1 MKKTLTEL
9 VGMCDRYI
17 QHINKDDVTKTI
29 VEDYTK
35 VMIPIWS
42 ELGYDTISKNLWIGV
57 VNETLKVIER
67 NSIKVKELSTDWNS
81 LAVGRCFEITKKIKR
96 QERMSD
102 ETMASTDLIPFGVS
116 VKKFYELVIDV
127 SKVSPSTE
135 LYLWLCFK
143 ETEVGA
149 FQLKEAS
156 SVLRKAS
163 RFESDD
169 EIKALYE
176 GQYASGNTT
185 SSTSQNSNSVVLKRT
200 FSSLQEVLDDFED
213 SNYEDE
219 NKCAVACA
227 EHNKQL
233 WNLKELGAITDK
245 DFKEGVKELVRI
257 RTEKFPL
264 PKQKAKMEE
273 ILLSSSD
280 EEGTVE
286 ETTTSSNEQT
296 LTAMTNS
303 VFHVYS
309 EDDF

>member
-1 MKKTLTEL
+1 
-9 VGMCDRYI
+9 MCDRYI
-17 QHINKDDVTKTI
+17 QHINKDDVSKTI

-35 VMIPIWS
+35 VMRPIWS

-116 VKKFYELVIDV
+116 VKKFYDLVIDV

-143 ETEVGA
+143 ETQIGS
-149 FQLKEAS
+149 FQLQEAS
-156 SVLRKAS
+156 SILRKACML
-163 RFESDD
+163 ESDD
-169 EIKALYE
+169 EIKALYNE
-176 GQYASGNTT
+176 QYASGNTT
-185 SSTSQNSNSVVLKRT
+185 SSTSQNSNSVVLNRT
-200 FSSLQEVLDDFED
+200 FTSLQEVLNDYEGT
-213 SNYEDE
+213 NYEDE

-245 DFKEGVKELVRI
+245 ECKEGVKELVRI
-257 RTEKFPL
+257 RFEKFPL
-264 PKQKAKMEE
+264 PKQRAKLEG

-280 EEGTVE
+280 EVDTVE
-286 ETTTSSNEQT
+286 ETATSSNEQT

-303 VFHVYS
+303 VFHVYT

>member
-1 MKKTLTEL
+1 
-9 VGMCDRYI
+9 MCDRYI
-17 QHINKDDVTKTI
+17 QHINKDDVSKTI

-35 VMIPIWS
+35 VMRPIWS
-42 ELGYDTISKNLWIGV
+42 GLGYDTISKNLWIGV

-116 VKKFYELVIDV
+116 VKKFYDLVIDV

-143 ETEVGA
+143 ETQIGTS
-149 FQLKEAS
+149 QLQEAS
-156 SVLRKAS
+156 SILRKAC
-163 RFESDD
+163 RLESDD

-185 SSTSQNSNSVVLKRT
+185 STSSTSQNSNSVVLKRT
-200 FSSLQEVLDDFED
+200 FTSLQEVLDDFED
-213 SNYEDE
+213 TNYEDE

-264 PKQKAKMEE
+264 PKQRAKMEE

-280 EEGTVE
+280 EVDTVE

-309 EDDF
+309 EGDF